1 MLGAL
6 NAGAGAGAAATTCT
20 HSKDYCL
27 ISWVVVQCVFVHFLD
42 FVQGVGYGFFVNC
55 EETVLRDMFLPPFF
69 FVDD

>member
-6 NAGAGAGAAATTCT
+6 NAGAGSGATTCA
-20 HSKDYCL
+20 HSKDYFL

-55 EETVLRDMFLPPFF
+55 EETVLRDMFLPPLFF
-69 FVDD
+69 C